1 MVQRANYNPQSDW
14 VVTAPSIVQRTNT
27 NLPTE
32 RAALSEQSQAT
43 SSPLSGD
50 IATRWNTG
58 VIDTSQPLALI
69 QRKAAA
75 AATVAVTKAGIGLE
89 ARVLRTSVGKPIE
102 RSLQTQMSSIFR
114 RNFEEVRVHDN
125 EQAGNYAKQIGAE
138 AFTVGS
144 NIFFGANRY
153 QPHTQTG
160 QALLGLTN

>member
-1 MVQRANYNPQSDW
+1 MS
-14 VVTAPSIVQRTNT
+14 
-27 NLPTE
+27 LPTE

-43 SSPLSGD
+43 SSPLSRD

-75 AATVAVTKAGIGLE
+75 ATLAVTKAGIGLE

-102 RSLQTQMSSIFR
+102 RSLQAQMSSIFR

-144 NIFFGANRY
+144 NIFFGR
-153 QPHTQTG
+153 TVIS
-160 QALLGLTN
+160 LTPKLVRLCSVTS